1 MQRPEGKQD
10 SERDRYAPFDR
21 REQED
26 GDVEPL
32 VDNQDTLRRS
42 AVQETAQPILDRW
55 GRGTAFAR
63 VRGRLQKLLSAGLV
77 VIAIQLLFDPGGL
90 TGLVL
95 TLWFLLSLPVVV
107 LTAAVL
113 VTLRN
118 PTRAADVW
126 WDSGMVA
133 TAGLVAVSGFARAG
147 RRTSVGRVGWQLLF
161 GEDGPEGDGV
171 VEDSAIDL
179 ETVARV
185 RRYLRYVIVGSALLV
200 VADQLLRRGTG
211 LSGVSGPA
219 EWTAVAVGLGVV
231 GFVLGLFA
239 AVYGR

>member
-1 MQRPEGKQD
+1 MQRPKGRQND
-10 SERDRYAPFDR
+10 ERDRYAPFDR
-21 REQED
+21 EEEEN
-26 GDVEPL
+26 GPGPL
-32 VDNQDTLRRS
+32 VDNQDNLRRS

-55 GRGTAFAR
+55 GQGTAFAR
-63 VRGRLQKLLSAGLV
+63 VRSRLQKLLSAGLV
-77 VIAIQLLFDPGGL
+77 IIAVQLLFDPGGL
-90 TGLVL
+90 TGLL
-95 TLWFLLSLPVVV
+95 LALWFLVSVPVVV

-133 TAGLVAVSGFARAG
+133 TAGLVAISGFARVG
-147 RRTSVGRVGWQLLF
+147 KRTAIGRVGWQLLF
-161 GEDGPEGDGV
+161 DEDGPEGEGII
-171 VEDSAIDL
+171 EDSAIDL
-179 ETVARV
+179 ETVARI
-185 RRYLRYVIVGSALLV
+185 RRYLRYVIVGSAVLV

-239 AVYGR
+239 AVYRG